1 MSKVIR
7 LGALVVLL
15 GFVLSLLAV
24 VPSSDAQDKK
34 PAPEIKKFM
43 KTVSNPNCGNAG
55 KLLKKGITEDS
66 DWATLLKNANALNK
80 LSKDLMAEDRC
91 LSGDW
96 AKACATLKEC
106 SAKLAEAA
114 KEKNVD
120 NAKASFKGLT
130 GACAICHKAHRK
142 TAKK

>member
-7 LGALVVLL
+7 WGALVVVL
-15 GFVLSLLAV
+15 GLGAALLALA
-24 VPSSDAQDKK
+24 PSSQAQDKK

-43 KTVSNPNCGNAG
+43 KTVSNPNCGSAS
-55 KLLKKGITEDS
+55 KLLKKGPATDKE
-66 DWATLLKNANALNK
+66 WATVEKNAKNLHQ

-91 LSGDW
+91 LSADW

-114 KEKNVD
+114 QEKKLED
-120 NAKASFKGLT
+120 AQAALKGLT
-130 GACAICHKAHRK
+130 SGACAVCHKAHRPK
-142 TAKK
+142 S